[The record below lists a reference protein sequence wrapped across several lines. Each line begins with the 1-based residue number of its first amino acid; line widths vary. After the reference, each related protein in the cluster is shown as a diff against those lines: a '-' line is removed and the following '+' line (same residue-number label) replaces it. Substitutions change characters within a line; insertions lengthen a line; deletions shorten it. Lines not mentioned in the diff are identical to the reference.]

1 MISILDKVDTSE
13 ELVCL
18 PIQNQTEINSISLID
33 DYRHRPEIL
42 ENISIYEFAAKYAKI
57 KIKNKQSK
65 YLDFIKSHPQFERSQ
80 LKILNEELVPFILGP
95 TIPRKNN
102 LEYSELYSK
111 SILLLFKPWRQ
122 ILGLCQENNEYKS
135 QLDNFIKNLEFSNN
149 NKILQ
154 YIENVELLK
163 KSIDD
168 ATEIKR
174 DVNKR
179 KQFFDENPHLINLK
193 KNDDNDDLLTYD
205 EMELDQ
211 YLVDNELNKIND
223 RLKEWLNKR
232 ENVVKSYFKIEN
244 TDETLF
250 NTRSY
255 EHIESLIDTQY
266 SNDLNIWNDQLKN
279 YRVKGYPNIDK
290 EIDNNDKT
298 TKTIQNIEPLFSH
311 YDVILKQINL
321 NSMQKIIFNIFT
333 NTYFDKKACQVILFC
348 TGNGGTG
355 KSEVAKA
362 IEIFFKHYN
371 IAHKLSLSSS
381 TSVSANLL
389 SEASNYVFIIENFI
403 KAVYLKAFLGRN
415 DRSPGDN
422 RLLISDFT

>member
-1 MISILDKVDTSE
+1 
-13 ELVCL
+13 
-18 PIQNQTEINSISLID
+18 
-33 DYRHRPEIL
+33 
-42 ENISIYEFAAKYAKI
+42 
-57 KIKNKQSK
+57 
-65 YLDFIKSHPQFERSQ
+65 
-80 LKILNEELVPFILGP
+80 
-95 TIPRKNN
+95 
-102 LEYSELYSK
+102 
-111 SILLLFKPWRQ
+111 
-122 ILGLCQENNEYKS
+122 
-135 QLDNFIKNLEFSNN
+135 
-149 NKILQ
+149 
-154 YIENVELLK
+154 
-163 KSIDD
+163 
-168 ATEIKR
+168 
-174 DVNKR
+174 
-179 KQFFDENPHLINLK
+179 
-193 KNDDNDDLLTYD
+193 
-205 EMELDQ
+205 MELDQ
-211 YLVDNELNKIND
+211 YLVDNDLNKIND

-232 ENVVKSYFKIEN
+232 ENVVKSYFKIDN

-362 IEIFFKHYN
+362 IENFFKHYN

-415 DRSPGDN
+415 QRSPCDN
-422 RLLISDFT
+422 RLLISDFTYNAF